1 MGKHR
6 IGVGFLLLVFG
17 LLGTGPL
24 LTTLVQHNLTRALT
38 AQARVAEGVE
48 LKMAPLHL
56 GDLWHGRVG
65 AVDFTAARLGFA
77 QGPVFTNVV
86 LQSKGGRFDPAALL
100 GRGEL
105 ILRELAET
113 HLWLELTAEEL
124 TALMRRDL
132 PELEPTVY
140 LQEGRVE
147 LEGFFDLFGQER
159 LPFRAGAALEK
170 ATDRSLRLVPLSLTV
185 AGVSL
190 WAELF
195 AQYAPQISWE
205 FPLAIPWP
213 VRLERFT
220 VRPGVIQ
227 MAWREEARR

>member
-1 MGKHR
+1 
-6 IGVGFLLLVFG
+6 
-17 LLGTGPL
+17 
-24 LTTLVQHNLTRALT
+24 
-38 AQARVAEGVE
+38 
-48 LKMAPLHL
+48 
-56 GDLWHGRVG
+56 
-65 AVDFTAARLGFA
+65 
-77 QGPVFTNVV
+77 
-86 LQSKGGRFDPAALL
+86 LL